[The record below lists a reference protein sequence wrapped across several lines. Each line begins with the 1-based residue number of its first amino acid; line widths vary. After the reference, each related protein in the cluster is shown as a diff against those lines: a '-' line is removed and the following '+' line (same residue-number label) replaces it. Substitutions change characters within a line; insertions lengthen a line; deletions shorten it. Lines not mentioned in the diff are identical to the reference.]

1 MNEQT
6 IDEIGVEQPALPIS
20 KSLTEDFVTSY
31 ANNFHF
37 ELSSWDLKIL
47 FGQLSQMSGK
57 PDVDWH
63 TAMTMPWG
71 AAKLL
76 RYLLSLNIA
85 IYESNSGPIKL
96 PASAIP
102 PIVAPPS
109 GDEDT
114 EQNRAFYGLAIKLHN
129 ELTGEGQKP

>member
-1 MNEQT
+1 M
-6 IDEIGVEQPALPIS
+6 DEPSTEQPTLPIS
-20 KSLTEDFVTSY
+20 ESLAEDFATAY

-57 PDVDWH
+57 ADVDWH

-96 PASAIP
+96 PDSAIP

-109 GDEDT
+109 GDADT
-114 EQNRAFYGLAIKLHN
+114 EQNRAFYALAIKLHN
-129 ELTGEGQKP
+129 ELTGEGQAH

>member
-1 MNEQT
+1 M
-6 IDEIGVEQPALPIS
+6 DEPPAEKSTLPIS
-20 KSLTEDFVTSY
+20 ESLTEDFVRAY

-47 FGQLSQMSGK
+47 FGQLSQVSGK
-57 PDVDWH
+57 PDVEWH
-63 TAMTMPWG
+63 TSITMPWG

-96 PASAIP
+96 PASAVP

-109 GDEDT
+109 AEQDT
-114 EQNRAFYGLAIKLHN
+114 AKNRAVYAMAVKLHN
-129 ELTGEGQKP
+129 ELTGEGQKS

>member
-1 MNEQT
+1 MDEPSTEQT
-6 IDEIGVEQPALPIS
+6 SLPIS
-20 KSLTEDFVTSY
+20 ESLTEDFATEY

-47 FGQLSQMSGK
+47 FGQLSQLSGK
-57 PDVDWH
+57 PDVEWH
-63 TAMTMPWG
+63 TSITMPWG

-85 IYESNSGPIKL
+85 IYESNSGTIKL
-96 PASAIP
+96 PSSAIP

-109 GDEDT
+109 GEADT
-114 EQNRAFYGLAIKLHN
+114 EQNRSFHALAIKLHN
-129 ELTGEGQKP
+129 ELSGEGHAP

>member
-6 IDEIGVEQPALPIS
+6 EEEIAVKQPTLPIS
-20 KSLTEDFVTSY
+20 ESLTEDFVTAY

-37 ELSSWDLKIL
+37 EISSWDLKVL
-47 FGQLSQMSGK
+47 FGQLSLRSGK
-57 PDVDWH
+57 PNVDWH
-63 TAMTMPWG
+63 TAITMPWG

-96 PASAIP
+96 PSSAIP
-102 PIVAPPS
+102 PLVAPPS
-109 GDEDT
+109 GELDT
-114 EQNRAFYGLAIKLHN
+114 EQNRAFYALAIKLHN
-129 ELTGEGQKP
+129 ELIGGNQTP

>member
-1 MNEQT
+1 MDEPSTEQST
-6 IDEIGVEQPALPIS
+6 LPIAE
-20 KSLTEDFVTSY
+20 SLTEDFTTAY

-85 IYESNSGPIKL
+85 IYESNSGSIKL
-96 PASAIP
+96 PASSVP

-109 GDEDT
+109 GEADT
-114 EQNRAFYGLAIKLHN
+114 EQNRAFYALAIKLHN
-129 ELTGEGQKP
+129 ELTGEGQRV